1 MDLKTHIIASAE
13 RAFDRYGFTATGMD
27 KLAEAAQ
34 VSSRTLYKHIGSK
47 SELIAAVL
55 AERTRRFFDHADVRS
70 VDALF
75 ASLEAWTQAEGARGC
90 LFLRAKGE
98 TSEETAMVLE
108 AIAGYRERLG
118 ALIASAVSND
128 MGHAENDLL
137 VEQILVLFEGATSA
151 ASYRGVDSISAAR
164 AAAAVLIA
172 HANAL

>member
-13 RAFDRYGFTATGMD
+13 RAFDQYGFTATGMD

-55 AERTRRFFDHADVRS
+55 AERTRRFFDHADAQN

-75 ASLEAWTQAEGARGC
+75 ASLGAWTRAEGARGC

-98 TSEETAMVLE
+98 TSEETALVLE

-118 ALIASAVSND
+118 ALVALAVSND
-128 MGHAENDLL
+128 LGDVQNTML
-137 VEQILVLFEGATSA
+137 VDQILVLFEGATSA
-151 ASYRGVDSISAAR
+151 ASYRGVYSISAAR
-164 AAAAVLIA
+164 AAAAVLIE
-172 HANAL
+172 HAKTP